1 MVKLVL
7 KLACVAVLA
16 VGVFATRTAPAAA
29 ECGACIYMN
38 DGSRTCQHCG
48 HLGLEDCEPGEDR
61 CTSNG
66 IPCDAD
72 PSGHIACI
80 R

>member
-16 VGVFATRTAPAAA
+16 AGIIATNTEPAAA
-29 ECGACIYMN
+29 DCGACILMN
-38 DGSRTCQHCG
+38 DDSVTCQHCG
-48 HLGLEDCEPGEDR
+48 HLGMEDCEPAGNH

-66 IPCDAD
+66 HGCDAD
-72 PSGHIACI
+72 PSGHIACL